1 MPPYIA
7 NLLAPLCAATALL
20 IPLTAP
26 AGEVQIA
33 VAANFA
39 RPMAQIAEGFTAAT
53 GHQVRISTG
62 ATGTLY
68 SQIVAGAPFDILLA
82 ADQAT
87 PRKLV
92 GQGLGVAGSTFT
104 YAIGKLVLYS
114 AKPGFVD
121 DQGAVLAGGGFG
133 HLAIANPQVAP
144 YGAAALEVLRARG
157 LLDKLSPKI
166 VTAESIGQAY
176 QFTASGNA
184 ELGFV
189 ALSQL
194 LVPGS
199 KLVGSYWTV
208 PPVLYTAL
216 RQDAVLLQSAKD
228 NAAAQALMLWL
239 HQEPTKTVLEIYGY
253 GHAD

>member
-1 MPPYIA
+1 MSR
-7 NLLAPLCAATALL
+7 LLAPLLAPLLATLTLLSPLAARADV
-20 IPLTAP
+20 
-26 AGEVQIA
+26 VQIA

-39 RPMAQIAEGFTAAT
+39 KPMAQIAEGFTAAT
-53 GHQVRISTG
+53 GHQVRISVG

-68 SQIVAGAPFDILLA
+68 AQIVAGAPFDILLS
-82 ADQAT
+82 ADEAT

-92 GQGLGVAGSTFT
+92 KQGLGVAGTQFT
-104 YAIGKLVLYS
+104 YAIGKLALYS

-121 DQGAVLAGGGFG
+121 QQGAVLAGGAFD
-133 HLAIANPQVAP
+133 HLALADAKVAP
-144 YGAAALEVLRARG
+144 YGAAALQVLAARG
-157 LLDKLSPKI
+157 LLDRLKPKI

-194 LVPGS
+194 LVPGTTMT
-199 KLVGSYWTV
+199 GSLWTV
-208 PPVLYTAL
+208 PQALYTPL
-216 RQDAVLLQSAKD
+216 RQDAVLLQPGKD
-228 NAAAQALMLWL
+228 KAAAQALMLWL